1 MRVAIALIVTVCLVA
16 GCASRSDEKGLQETT
31 SATTTEPRTVPKTIA
46 LPAPRYSGP
55 VSLEEAL
62 RRRRSSREFA
72 DRELNLDQIS
82 QLLWACQGITDPSFG
97 KRTAPSAGAL
107 YPLEVYLVS
116 KKGVFHYKPHAHEL
130 VQVREG
136 DVRHQL
142 SVAAL
147 NQRPVAE
154 APVSL
159 VITTV
164 VARTAQKYGE
174 RAERYVHLEAGHTC
188 QNVLLQAVTLGLGAV
203 PIGAF
208 VDQGVQKVLSLPHD
222 HEPLYIIPVGYPDTT
237 GM

>member
-1 MRVAIALIVTVCLVA
+1 MRVAIALIVTFCLVA
-16 GCASRSDEKGLQETT
+16 GCASRSDEKGLQETP
-31 SATTTEPRTVPKTIA
+31 SVTTTEPRAALKTIA

-62 RRRRSSREFA
+62 KSRRSRREFA
-72 DRELNLDQIS
+72 DRELSLEQIS

-116 KKGVFHYKPHAHEL
+116 RKGVFHYRPNGHEL

-147 NQRPVAE
+147 NQRPVAK
-154 APVSL
+154 APVSI
-159 VITTV
+159 VITAV
-164 VARTAQKYGE
+164 VARTAEKYGG
-174 RAERYVHLEAGHTC
+174 RAERYVHLEAGHAC

-208 VDQGVQKVLSLPHD
+208 VDQGVQKILSLPHD
-222 HEPLYIIPVGYPDTT
+222 HEPIYIIPVGYPDMT